1 MPRRPAP
8 RRSLRLSTLSLS
20 VSGLCAWSPAAE
32 RRGRGAARPD
42 TRRQVPQRV
51 TADHVPCACRAR
63 GSVCVLPYAQPLCA
77 QHTVQPSRE
86 KRREKQFAR
95 PAKEPRAQNAV
106 GTLHVELCMWLP
118 SFRLCGRGMGQADRW
133 RRLEH
138 ASGVAREGGG
148 PSKRST
154 EQSHLPE
161 RPLRNRGS
169 GPQESAREANL
180 TATLMQGEGTL
191 GSVTRRTE
199 PSAKSCES
207 GLSRL
212 GR

>member
-1 MPRRPAP
+1 MEFF
-8 RRSLRLSTLSLS
+8 L
-20 VSGLCAWSPAAE
+20 
-32 RRGRGAARPD
+32 
-42 TRRQVPQRV
+42 
-51 TADHVPCACRAR
+51 DHDF
-63 GSVCVLPYAQPLCA
+63 
-77 QHTVQPSRE
+77 

-133 RRLEH
+133 RRPEH
-138 ASGVAREGGG
+138 ASGVAREGAG
-148 PSKRST
+148 PSKRSA

-161 RPLRNRGS
+161 RPLRNRGG

-212 GR
+212 GRYSSSSTPRMYRVGSSCSAPASHRSDGVLRRRRGSAASCSSSWVRVAEPAISTCERQPRCTRDIPES